1 MTSNSLWRSSFSLKN
16 QLLDIGQRRCPE
28 CLAQLGRV
36 IEYATLTP
44 LSYLDCDMHIH

>member
-28 CLAQLGRV
+28 LYS
-36 IEYATLTP
+36 ITP
-44 LSYLDCDMHIH
+44 NDVKEDYIIIKGKKS